1 MGLPSGPHASYD
13 RHAMMATPSVGP
25 APPSKTKVPGSAVA
39 LIAVLLAGLALRAV
53 LIPLPGRVGD
63 MRTYMGWFE
72 ILRRYGTHGLYE
84 HVEPVSGYVI
94 NYPPVYPIILAI
106 TARVYAALPSPFQ
119 NHDVL
124 VALLKAPAIVADIAM
139 AALAYAIVL
148 RWKSRREALAAAAIA
163 AFGPWTWLISAVWG
177 QVDAVSALFLMI
189 ALAFALRERFTLAWS
204 FLAIAIL
211 LKPFPLV
218 VAPLLLVWQIER
230 QGASP
235 RLAFGPL
242 SSLAIAYVT
251 SLPFAPTANPLGVF
265 RWLVGIGQRAHT
277 LFPFTSVS
285 ALNVYTITGRFWVP
299 DAGSVFGL
307 PPSDWGFVA
316 LAALTASI
324 TVALAQR
331 STLRSP
337 GEREQAFVSSAFL
350 VLAATY
356 MVLTRMHERY
366 LFPAL
371 ALAPLMWFVAGAP
384 RLALAAMLA
393 TFTISAVFGLTG
405 TLDGYWHGVRLL
417 IAAMSAVNVAAFA
430 VLLSS
435 YATTPKRVV
444 RTNPRPVA

>member
-1 MGLPSGPHASYD
+1 MGLLSGLRASYD
-13 RHAMMATPSVGP
+13 KRAMATPFVPVRP
-25 APPSKTKVPGSAVA
+25 APKKKVPGSTVA
-39 LIAVLLAGLALRAV
+39 LIAVLLAGLALRAA

-63 MRTYMGWFE
+63 IRTYMGWFD
-72 ILRRYGTHGLYE
+72 ILRRYGTHGLYQ

-106 TARVYAALPSPFQ
+106 TARVYTALPSPFQ

-148 RWKSRREALAAAAIA
+148 RWKSRKEALAAAAIA

-189 ALAFALRERFTLAWS
+189 ALAFAVRERFTLAWS

-242 SSLAIAYVT
+242 SSFAIAYVT

-265 RWLVGIGQRAHT
+265 HWLVTIVQGGHA

-285 ALNVYTITGRFWVP
+285 ALNVYTIAGRFWVP

-307 PPSDWGFVA
+307 PLRDWGFVA
-316 LAALTASI
+316 LTALIASI
-324 TVALAQR
+324 TVVLAQR

-337 GEREQAFVSSAFL
+337 GEREQAFVASAFL

-371 ALAPLMWFVAGAP
+371 ALAPLTWFVAGVP
-384 RLALAAMLA
+384 RLVLAAMLA
-393 TFTISAVFGLTG
+393 TFTMSCVFGLTG
-405 TLDGYWHGVRLL
+405 TLNGYWHGLGLL
-417 IAAMSAVNVAAFA
+417 IAAMSSVNVAGFA

-435 YATTPKRVV
+435 YVTTSKRVAS
-444 RTNPRPVA
+444 TNLGPVA